1 MFLKVHRSP
10 ELGDVV
16 AVCDR
21 ELLNT
26 TIMQGDLKVT
36 VSEKFYGTTPAGEQ
50 EVTNAL
56 RTGGNINLMGER
68 SVAVAVKMG
77 LISRADCIMIGSVP
91 HAQIY
96 QL

>member
-1 MFLKVHRSP
+1 MFLKIHHSRDK
-10 ELGDVV
+10 GDVV

-26 TIMQGDLKVT
+26 TICHGKLSVT
-36 VSEKFYGTTPAGEQ
+36 ITERFYGCSPATDA
-50 EVTNAL
+50 EVREAL
-56 RTGGNINLMGER
+56 ARAGNINLIGKR
-68 SVAVAVKMG
+68 SVGIAVSMG
-77 LISRADCIMIGSVP
+77 LVSESGCIMIGDVP

>member
-1 MFLKVHRSP
+1 MYLKIHRSP
-10 ELGDVV
+10 DLGDVV

-26 TIMQGDLKVT
+26 TIKHGDLSVT
-36 VSEKFYGTTPAGEQ
+36 ITEGFYGSTPADEAAVSE
-50 EVTNAL
+50 AL
-56 RTGGNINLMGER
+56 RAGGNINLMGER
-68 SVAVAVKMG
+68 AVAVAIKLG
-77 LISRADCIMIGSVP
+77 LITKADCIMIGEIP

>member
-1 MFLKVHRSP
+1 MFLKIHHSP
-10 ELGDVV
+10 EMGDVV

-26 TIMQGDLKVT
+26 TISHDTMTVT
-36 VSEKFYGTTPAGEQ
+36 ISEAFYGNKPATEA
-50 EVTNAL
+50 EVREAL
-56 RTGGNINLMGER
+56 RNAGNANLMGER
-68 SVAVAVKMG
+68 TISLAIEMG
-77 LISRADCIMIGSVP
+77 LCSRASCIMIGNIP

>member
-1 MFLKVHRSP
+1 MFLKIHHSP
-10 ELGDVV
+10 EMGDVV

-26 TIMQGDLKVT
+26 TISHDTMTVT
-36 VSEKFYGTTPAGEQ
+36 ISEAFYGSKPATEA
-50 EVTNAL
+50 EVRAVLKNA
-56 RTGGNINLMGER
+56 GNANLMGER
-68 SVAVAVKMG
+68 VVSMAIEMG
-77 LISRADCIMIGSVP
+77 LCTRAGCVMIGKVP

>member
-1 MFLKVHRSP
+1 MYLKIHRSP
-10 ELGDVV
+10 DLGDVV

-26 TIMQGDLKVT
+26 TITHGELSVR
-36 VSEKFYGTTPAGEQ
+36 VSEGFYGTALADEAAVS
-50 EVTNAL
+50 EAL
-56 RTGGNINLMGER
+56 RTGANINLMGER
-68 SVAVAVKMG
+68 AVAVAVKMG
-77 LISRADCIMIGSVP
+77 LITRADCIMIGDVP

>member
-1 MFLKVHRSP
+1 MYLKVHHSP

-26 TIMQGDLKVT
+26 TITHGNLNVT
-36 VSEKFYGTTPAGEQ
+36 ITEGFYGTVPTDEAA
-50 EVTNAL
+50 VTEAL
-56 RTGGNINLMGER
+56 AKGDNINLMGER
-68 SVAVAVKMG
+68 ATGIAVKMG
-77 LISRADCIMIGSVP
+77 LITRADCIMIGSVP

-96 QL
+96 RL

>member
-1 MFLKVHRSP
+1 MFLRIHHSP
-10 ELGDVV
+10 ETGDVV

-26 TIMQGDLKVT
+26 TISNDTITVT
-36 VSEKFYGTTPAGEQ
+36 ISEAFYGNKPATEADIRAALKKAG
-50 EVTNAL
+50 NA
-56 RTGGNINLMGER
+56 NLMGER
-68 SVAVAVKMG
+68 AVSLAIEMG
-77 LISRADCIMIGSVP
+77 LCTRAGCIMIGKVP

>member
-1 MFLKVHRSP
+1 MFLKIHRSP
-10 ELGDVV
+10 SIGDVV

-26 TIMQGDLKVT
+26 TIIHGDLKVT
-36 VSEKFYGTTPAGEQ
+36 ISEGFYGTALVDETAVME
-50 EVTNAL
+50 AL
-56 RTGGNINLMGER
+56 RAGGNINLMGER
-68 SVAVAVKMG
+68 SVAVAVRMG
-77 LISRADCIMIGSVP
+77 LISRADCIMIGTVP

>member
-1 MFLKVHRSP
+1 MFLKIHRSP

-21 ELLNT
+21 ELINT
-26 TIMQGDLKVT
+26 TISSDTVT
-36 VSEKFYGTTPAGEQ
+36 VTISEAFYGTTPATADGVRQ
-50 EVTNAL
+50 ALKQACNA
-56 RTGGNINLMGER
+56 NLMGER
-68 SVAVAVKMG
+68 TVSLAIDMG
-77 LISRADCIMIGSVP
+77 ILTRSACMMIGKVP